1 MANNRIDR
9 ISAEY
14 QRALAD
20 ALHTVK
26 DPRVSGMTTIT
37 RCEVTGDLRYAKV
50 YISSM
55 GAQTSE
61 KELMK
66 GLKAATGYLRR
77 TVSQNLALRASPEP
91 VFHIDDSIKRGAHM
105 LELLGRV
112 EDDVKRAKAREE
124 AEAAAAAAAEA
135 QEDEDDDE

>member
-20 ALHTVK
+20 ALRTVK
-26 DPRVSGMTTIT
+26 DPRVSGGMMTIT

-50 YISSM
+50 YISCM

-77 TVSQNLALRASPEP
+77 TVSQTLALRASPEP

-105 LELLGRV
+105 LQLLNQV
-112 EDDVKRAKAREE
+112 EDDVKRATAREE
-124 AEAAAAAAAEA
+124 AEAAAAAAAE
-135 QEDEDDDE
+135 ENDDEE

>member
-1 MANNRIDR
+1 MASNRKGR
-9 ISAEY
+9 INEELQRELSALI
-14 QRALAD
+14 RSL
-20 ALHTVK
+20 K
-26 DPRVSGMTTIT
+26 DPRVQQSMVSVTKV
-37 RCEVTGDLRYAKV
+37 EATGDLRYAKV
-50 YISSM
+50 YLSCM
-55 GAQTSE
+55 GGQSSE

-105 LELLGRV
+105 LELLGQI

-124 AEAAAAAAAEA
+124 AEAAAAEA
-135 QEDEDDDE
+135 LEDEDDDE